1 MDGGRAGTGR
11 TLCGAGSWELLA
23 GAGEQKCKVCK
34 YVDCTFT
41 CTHTYSSQDETDG
54 LLVILF
60 IVIVPRPVKYVVWC
74 HVQLQIGGRGTSQA
88 VGVDV
93 GVGGSRESCGFVC
106 LLGGEPKK
114 ISWRG
119 GETKSTGGVPDRLAR
134 PGHLHLL
141 MFAPLLPV
149 LLLSSLI
156 VYFFSPFSLIISSV
170 VHIIHG

>member
-1 MDGGRAGTGR
+1 MR
-11 TLCGAGSWELLA
+11 SWELLA

-41 CTHTYSSQDETDG
+41 CTYTYSSQDETDG

-88 VGVDV
+88 EGVGV

-114 ISWRG
+114 ISWRVGERPNQQG
-119 GETKSTGGVPDRLAR
+119 GPRIAW
-134 PGHLHLL
+134 
-141 MFAPLLPV
+141 PV
-149 LLLSSLI
+149 LGTCTLDVCSSVARFITFLSYCVFL
-156 VYFFSPFSLIISSV
+156 FFLFSDHFQCRPHHTWVSIISA
-170 VHIIHG
+170 